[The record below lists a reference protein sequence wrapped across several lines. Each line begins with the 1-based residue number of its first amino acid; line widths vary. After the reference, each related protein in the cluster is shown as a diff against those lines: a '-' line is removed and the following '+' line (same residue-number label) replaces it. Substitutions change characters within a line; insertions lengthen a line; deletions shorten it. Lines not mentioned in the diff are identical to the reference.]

1 MRLTDD
7 ITDPPTD
14 VLVEERITFLYRDCD
29 RTTRVSGIYGGLQIT
44 DRGALRLLVHRRWG
58 DYSYDV
64 RSVSQVKK
72 GKAATPFADASRIGA
87 PTIRAVERAERY
99 EASPVQQ
106 DVYECWRC
114 GKLFTPSSPGG
125 TPVCRCRATVPPR
138 NRADGSSRRSA

>member
-64 RSVSQVKK
+64 RAISHVKR

-87 PTIRAVERAERY
+87 PTAKAVERAERY

-114 GKLFTPSSPGG
+114 GNLFTPSKPGG
-125 TPVCRCRATVPPR
+125 TPVCQCH
-138 NRADGSSRRSA
+138 RSYSHG